1 VSSAAKRKGTAHE
14 SAIVRYLN
22 ERGIPARRVAQT
34 GALDVG
40 DVHGIDPFV
49 GQAKNYRDLA
59 TALRDGVDG
68 AVVQAKRVGA
78 DRLPVAFIK
87 RPRKSV
93 ADVYAVMPLST
104 FADVLLRLEQA
115 EGDLLVLEQQLRT

>member
-1 VSSAAKRKGTAHE
+1 MSAAKAKGTRHE
-14 SAIVRYLN
+14 SAIVGYLN

-49 GQAKNYRDLA
+49 GQAKNYANLA
-59 TALRDGVDG
+59 DALRDGVDG
-68 AVVQAKRVGA
+68 AKVQAARVGA

-87 RPRKSV
+87 RPRKGA
-93 ADVYAVMPLST
+93 ADTYAVMPLST
-104 FADVLLRLEQA
+104 FADLFLRLEEATYQA
-115 EGDLLVLEQQLRT
+115 DRYGFGVRP

>member
-1 VSSAAKRKGTAHE
+1 MSSAAKRKGTAHE

-22 ERGIPARRVAQT
+22 DRGIPARRVAQT

-68 AVVQAKRVGA
+68 AVVQAKRVSAGA
-78 DRLPVAFIK
+78 LPVAFVK
-87 RPRKSV
+87 RPRKGV

-104 FADVLLRLEQA
+104 FADVLLRLERAADDAHRLAQ
-115 EGDLLVLEQQLRT
+115 LEK

>member
-1 VSSAAKRKGTAHE
+1 MSNPAKAKGTAHE
-14 SAIVRYLN
+14 SAVVRYLN
-22 ERGIPARRVAQT
+22 ERAIPARRVAQT

-87 RPRKSV
+87 RPRKGV

-115 EGDLLVLEQQLRT
+115 EANAHVLEQLRK